1 MVGTI
6 KGEEGEEE
14 NEEDNIFEVEA
25 SICFKSAKY
34 PPLLP
39 PFRELSSWCRLSSG
53 FTCWLLEES
62 DVTGRRSSC
71 SVL

>member
-14 NEEDNIFEVEA
+14 YEEESIFEVDA
-25 SICFKSAKY
+25 SRMDDEAKY

-39 PFRELSSWCRLSSG
+39 PFRELSS
-53 FTCWLLEES
+53 
-62 DVTGRRSSC
+62 
-71 SVL
+71 